1 VFARLKQQVS
11 AAFGRFLPSSDAAC
25 DWSWSQFKCAPS
37 ESCKLKPRFGDF
49 HLGHAC
55 RLRTSE
61 EKEEK
66 KEGGGERKAT
76 KWVGAAWGKVT
87 GATGGAW
94 RKVDH
99 VRDRAVH
106 HTVRGFKTALGKM
119 KAKLP
124 ETDKECKFDV
134 VKSVAQ
140 RKMVCEPAESCAF
153 QYKAGDI
160 MLNRAC
166 RLKQDKALETKA
178 ERE

>member
-1 VFARLKQQVS
+1 MFARLKQQVS

-25 DWSWSQFKCAPS
+25 DWSWSEFKCAPS
-37 ESCKLKPRFGDF
+37 ESCKLKPRFGDL

-61 EKEEK
+61 EEEEGK
-66 KEGGGERKAT
+66 KERKAL

-87 GATGGAW
+87 GATGGVW

-106 HTVRGFKTALGKM
+106 HTVTGFKTALGKV
-119 KAKLP
+119 KANSP

-134 VKSVAQ
+134 IKSVAQ

-153 QYKAGDI
+153 QFKRGDM
-160 MLNRAC
+160 MLNLAC
-166 RLKQDKALETKA
+166 RLKEDRVVETKA
-178 ERE
+178 EEE